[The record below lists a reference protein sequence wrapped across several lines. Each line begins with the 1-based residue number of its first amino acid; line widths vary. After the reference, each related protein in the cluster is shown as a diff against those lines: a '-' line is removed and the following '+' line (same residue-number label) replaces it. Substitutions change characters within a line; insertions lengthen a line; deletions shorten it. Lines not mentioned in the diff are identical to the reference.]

1 MNELSI
7 VQFLDSSTAI
17 AKQFPTFEAC
27 YKYKMLLDVAR
38 TIGEKTPERNRADIE
53 AQVVLA
59 SNIDAALLAGDVT
72 AEHKGAYQLGKQF
85 IAGAEVDRWRKL
97 RKIPKSQRRAYYNET
112 TKPTRNGL
120 IKWWKA
126 KEIEANVAETVTTE
140 HGDILTDDLAKFDGL
155 RFAAIYADPP
165 WAYSNQ
171 STRAATDNHYGT
183 MSIDDLCQMPVK
195 DLSADECHLHLWT
208 TNAFLREAFDVID
221 AWGFEY
227 KSTAIWCKPQ
237 IGIGNYVRVS
247 HEFVLIA
254 VKGDCKSFKQKNIRS
269 WFEADRTKHSSKP
282 DYWRKVVED
291 NSPNGLRLELFGR
304 ERVPGWHIFGNQIS
318 GQMRIT

>member
-1 MNELSI
+1 MNELSN
-7 VQFLDSSTAI
+7 VRFLESSTAI
-17 AKQFPTFEAC
+17 AKQYPTFESC
-27 YKYKMLLDVAR
+27 YKYKLLLDVAR
-38 TIGEKTPERNRADIE
+38 TLGEKTPERNRADIE
-53 AQVVLA
+53 TQVVLA
-59 SNIDAALLAGDVT
+59 SNIDAAVAAGDVT
-72 AEHKGAYQLGKQF
+72 AVGHSYQLDNLE
-85 IAGAEVDRWRKL
+85 INGAEVDRWRRI
-97 RKIPKSQRRAYYNET
+97 RKIPKSQRQAYYNDT
-112 TKPTRNGL
+112 AKPTRNGL
-120 IKWWKA
+120 LKWWKA
-126 KEIEANVAETVTTE
+126 KEIEVAGTVTTQ
-140 HGDILTDDLAKFDGL
+140 HGDILTDDLAQFDGL
-155 RFAAIYADPP
+155 KFSAIYADPP

-183 MSIDDLCQMPVK
+183 MSIDALCQMPVK

-221 AWGFEY
+221 AWGFGY
-227 KSTAIWCKPQ
+227 KSTAVWCKPQ

-254 VKGDCKSFKQKNIRS
+254 VKGDCKSFKQRNIRS

-291 NSPNGLRLELFGR
+291 NSPDGLRLELFGR

-318 GQMRIT
+318 GQTRIA